1 MLEAIIIIVAL
12 GGLEV
17 ALWWADQKRQE
28 DQLATLEAIW
38 VELALLNEARQG
50 GDSSPQGTGAL
61 AGPVS
66 ATKIELPLEITQA
79 SKAVAG

>member
-50 GDSSPQGTGAL
+50 DSPHQGATVL
-61 AGPVS
+61 AGPGS
-66 ATKIELPLEITQA
+66 AAKIELPLEITQA